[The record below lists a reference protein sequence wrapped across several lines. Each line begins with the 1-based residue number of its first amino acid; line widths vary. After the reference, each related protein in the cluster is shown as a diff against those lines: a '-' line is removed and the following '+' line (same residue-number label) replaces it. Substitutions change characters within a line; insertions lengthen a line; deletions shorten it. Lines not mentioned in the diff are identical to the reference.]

1 MLNNLTIKKYIILFL
16 LISALSCISLADST
30 LHITGIIEPVH
41 GPVANFTGFPL
52 SGSAPLIVRF
62 TDQSTG
68 MVTSWAWDFENDGRV
83 DSRLRNPLT
92 VYRNP
97 GTYSVRLTVSGPDG
111 SSERVREDYIT
122 VTGPLRPPVARFS
135 QSLRFGVAPL
145 TVRFTDT
152 SLGNPTSYLWTFGDG
167 TTSTAVNPVHTYTY
181 PGFYRV
187 SLQVNNDGGTS
198 NAGGVVA
205 VLRPWFRPF

>member
-1 MLNNLTIKKYIILFL
+1 MAYNHTIQKYIILLL

-30 LHITGIIEPVH
+30 LHITGVIEPVH
-41 GPVANFTGFPL
+41 GPVANFTGSPL

-62 TDQSTG
+62 TDRSTG
-68 MVTSWAWDFENDGRV
+68 PVTAWAWDFENDGRV
-83 DSRLRNPLT
+83 DSRLRNPLA

-122 VTGPLRPPVARFS
+122 VTGPVRPPVARFS
-135 QSLRFGVAPL
+135 QDTRFGFAPL
-145 TVRFTDT
+145 TVRFTDR
-152 SLGNPTSYLWTFGDG
+152 SIGNPTSYLWTFGDG

>member
-1 MLNNLTIKKYIILFL
+1 MSNNLTIQKYVILFL

-30 LHITGIIEPVH
+30 LHITGVIEPVH

-68 MVTSWAWDFENDGRV
+68 PVTAWAWDFENDGRV

-111 SSERVREDYIT
+111 SGERTREDYIT
-122 VTGPLRPPVARFS
+122 VTIPVRPPVARFS
-135 QSLRFGVAPL
+135 QDTRFGPAPL
-145 TVRFTDT
+145 TVRFTDR
-152 SLGNPTSYLWTFGDG
+152 SQGDPTGYLWTFGDG
-167 TTSTAVNPVHTYTY
+167 ATSPEINPVHTYTS
-181 PGFYRV
+181 PGLYRV
-187 SLQVNNDGGTS
+187 SLTVTSDGGSSTS
-198 NAGGVVA
+198 RGFVV
-205 VLRPWFRPF
+205 VRRLWGPF